1 MNITKF
7 LKKEKGKER
16 KSERI
21 TEIKEEGINKGKI
34 KEKKKGVREKEEE
47 EGRKENGKKKKQTC
61 DQGKEA
67 LSPLLCNIVLDFSL
81 E

>member
-34 KEKKKGVREKEEE
+34 KEKKKGGREKEEE
-47 EGRKENGKKKKQTC
+47 EGRKENGKKKNKPAIKARRHCHHFYAT
-61 DQGKEA
+61 
-67 LSPLLCNIVLDFSL
+67 
-81 E
+81 